1 MATVALGQK
10 AVGSVVKLK
19 FNGAMREFLVVH
31 QGRPSTLYDA
41 SCDGTWLLM
50 KDCLEAKRW
59 HSSNVND
66 YANSEVHGY
75 LNSTVLSKF
84 DADIQAQIKQVKI
97 PYRPGSGTSGTVN
110 SGASGLSTKIFLLSD
125 REVGFTKSNINQYIC
140 DDGAKLAYFIEEGN
154 TGGSG
159 CQKRIAY
166 FNGSAVLWWLRSP
179 RSLSS
184 DNAWYVHSSGSAGRN
199 SCSSTGYYL
208 RPALILPSNL
218 LTSDD
223 GTINT
228 NTAPTTPASITIP
241 ESIQGGSTITVQWG
255 TSTDAESNLE
265 GYVVERSTNGGGSWM
280 QIYQGSATSTTNTVP
295 AGTETIMY
303 RVKAYDSEGLYSGY
317 RTSGQITVINNN
329 APGIPASIT
338 IPNEVLG
345 GKPLTITWGAATDV
359 DGDLAGYALE
369 RQVDGGDS
377 WTEVYRGSNLSYTD
391 AVTRGWASVCY
402 RVRAYDSHN
411 AYGGYATSQSRPV
424 NNNIAPVI
432 TCSQASGA
440 DLGTKTSGFSVAYS
454 VADPDGDSMTVT
466 EAIDGVTKRTFT
478 PEAGANNAFAV
489 TGEVFMC
496 LLNGDHTLTIT
507 ANDGKG
513 STVHTL
519 TFTKEIHA
527 ASITLAEPLDAD
539 AKIEICVLSVLG
551 SLPADAVFSVKV
563 TNNANDTTPVWEDC
577 TAEVK
582 AGANHVFTNT
592 TATNGFAFNFKIEVE
607 RGASGEG
614 GYISSAQG
622 GFQ

>member
-1 MATVALGQK
+1 MASVALGQK

-41 SCDGTWLLM
+41 SCDGVWLLM

-59 HSSNVND
+59 HSSDVND
-66 YANSEVHGY
+66 YANSEVNSY

-84 DADIQAQIKQVKI
+84 DKDIQAQIKQVKI

-110 SGASGLSTKIFLLSD
+110 SGANGLSTKIFLLSD
-125 REVGFTKSNINQYIC
+125 REVGYTKSNVNSYIC
-140 DDGAKLAYFIEEGN
+140 DDGAKLAYFQDGN
-154 TGGSG
+154 GTSE
-159 CQKRIAY
+159 KIAK
-166 FNGSAVLWWLRSP
+166 FNGSAVVWWLRSP
-179 RSLSS
+179 DLHGSTG
-184 DNAWYVHSSGSAGRN
+184 AWHVN
-199 SCSSTGYYL
+199 SNGYASNYLCSYTGYYL

-228 NTAPTTPASITIP
+228 NTAPTTPGSINVP
-241 ESIQGGSTITVQWG
+241 GNIQGGSTITVSWG
-255 TSTDAESNLE
+255 ASTDAEKNLE
-265 GYVVERSTNGGGSWM
+265 GYVVERSTNGGGQWT
-280 QIYQGSATSTTNTVP
+280 QVYQGSGTSTTNTVP
-295 AGTETIMY
+295 AGTETVMY

-359 DGDLAGYALE
+359 DGDLAGYSLE
-369 RQVDGGDS
+369 RQVDGGDT

-391 AVTRGWASVCY
+391 TVTRGWASVCY

-432 TCSQASGA
+432 TCSQGSGA
-440 DLGTKTSGFSVAYS
+440 DLGTKDSGFSVAYS
-454 VADPDGDSMTVT
+454 VEDLDGDSMTVT

-478 PEAGANNAFAV
+478 PEPGANNSFAV
-489 TGEVFMC
+489 TGEYFMC
-496 LLNGDHTLTIT
+496 LLNGRHTMTIT
-507 ANDGKG
+507 ASDGKG

-519 TFTKEIHA
+519 VFTKEIHA

-539 AKIEICVLSVLG
+539 AKIEICVMSVIG
-551 SLPADAVFSVKV
+551 QIPADAEYSVKV
-563 TNNANDTTPVWEDC
+563 TNNAKDAAPVWEDC
-577 TAEVK
+577 TAEVR
-582 AGANHVFTNT
+582 AGANHVFQNA

>member
-59 HSSNVND
+59 HSSDVND
-66 YANSEVHGY
+66 YANSEVNGY

-110 SGASGLSTKIFLLSD
+110 SGANGLSVKIFLLSD
-125 REVGFTKSNINQYIC
+125 REVGYTKNNVNQYIC
-140 DDGAKLAYFIEEGN
+140 DDGAKLAYFQDGN
-154 TGGSG
+154 GTSEKIG
-159 CQKRIAY
+159 K
-166 FNGSAVLWWLRSP
+166 FNGSAVVWWLRSP
-179 RSLSS
+179 VLS
-184 DNAWYVHSSGSAGRN
+184 SSGSAWDVGSSGVASGG
-199 SCSSTGYYL
+199 SCSYAGYYL

-228 NTAPTTPASITIP
+228 NTAPTTPGSITIP
-241 ESIQGGSTITVQWG
+241 ETIQGGSTIAVSWG
-255 TSTDAESNLE
+255 AATDKESNLE

-295 AGTETIMY
+295 AGTETVMY

-317 RTSGQITVINNN
+317 RTSSQITVINNN

-359 DGDLAGYALE
+359 DGDLAGYSLE
-369 RQVDGGDS
+369 RQVDGGDT
-377 WTEVYRGSNLSYTD
+377 WTEVYKGSNLSFTD
-391 AVTRGWASVCY
+391 TVTRGWASVCY

-440 DLGTKTSGFSVAYS
+440 DLGTKNGGFSVSYS

-466 EAIDGVTKRTFT
+466 EAIDGVTKRTFA

-489 TGEVFMC
+489 TRETFMC

-507 ANDGKG
+507 ASDGKG

-563 TNNANDTTPVWEDC
+563 TNNAKDAAPVWEDC

>member
-1 MATVALGQK
+1 MASVALGQK

-31 QGRPSTLYDA
+31 QGRPSSLYDA
-41 SCDGTWLLM
+41 SCDGVWLLM

-66 YANSEVHGY
+66 YANSEVHSY

-110 SGASGLSTKIFLLSD
+110 SGASGLSAKIFLLSD
-125 REVGFTKSNINQYIC
+125 REVGYTKSNVNQYIC
-140 DDGAKLAYFIEEGN
+140 DDGAKLAYFQDGN
-154 TGGSG
+154 GTTEKIG
-159 CQKRIAY
+159 K
-166 FNGSAVLWWLRSP
+166 FNGSAVNWWLRSP
-179 RSLSS
+179 YLYHS
-184 DNAWYVHSSGSAGRN
+184 DYAWDVGSNGSAHYY
-199 SCSSTGYYL
+199 SCSRTGFCL

-228 NTAPTTPASITIP
+228 NTAPTTPGSITIP
-241 ESIQGGSTITVQWG
+241 ETIQGGSTIAVSWG
-255 TSTDAESNLE
+255 AATDKESNLE

-317 RTSGQITVINNN
+317 RTSSQITVINNN

-359 DGDLAGYALE
+359 DGDLAGYSLE
-369 RQVDGGDS
+369 RQVDGGDT
-377 WTEVYRGSNLSYTD
+377 WTEVYKGSNLSFTD
-391 AVTRGWASVCY
+391 TVTRGWASVCY

-440 DLGTKTSGFSVAYS
+440 DLGTKNGGFSVSYS

-466 EAIDGVTKRTFT
+466 EAIDGVTKRTFA

-489 TGEVFMC
+489 TGETFMC

-507 ANDGKG
+507 ASDGKG

-563 TNNANDTTPVWEDC
+563 TNNAKDAAPVWEDC

>member
-59 HSSNVND
+59 HSSDVND
-66 YANSEVHGY
+66 YANSEVNGY

-110 SGASGLSTKIFLLSD
+110 SGANGLSVKIFLLSD
-125 REVGFTKSNINQYIC
+125 REVGYTKNNVNQYIC
-140 DDGAKLAYFIEEGN
+140 DDGAKLAYFQDGN
-154 TGGSG
+154 GTSEKIG
-159 CQKRIAY
+159 K
-166 FNGSAVLWWLRSP
+166 FNGSAAVWWLRSP
-179 RSLSS
+179 NLYNSGY
-184 DNAWYVHSSGSAGRN
+184 AWRVNSGGDAGN
-199 SCSSTGYYL
+199 GGCSYAGCYL

-228 NTAPTTPASITIP
+228 NTAPTTPGSITIP
-241 ESIQGGSTITVQWG
+241 ETIQGGSTIAVSWG
-255 TSTDAESNLE
+255 AATDKESNLE

-295 AGTETIMY
+295 AGTETVMY

-317 RTSGQITVINNN
+317 RTSSQITVINNN

-359 DGDLAGYALE
+359 DGDLAGYSLE
-369 RQVDGGDS
+369 RQVDGGDT
-377 WTEVYRGSNLSYTD
+377 WTEVYKGSNLSFTD
-391 AVTRGWASVCY
+391 TVTRGWASVCY

-440 DLGTKTSGFSVAYS
+440 DLGTKNGGFSVSYS

-466 EAIDGVTKRTFT
+466 EAIDGVTKRTFA

-489 TGEVFMC
+489 TGETFMC

-507 ANDGKG
+507 ASDGKG

-563 TNNANDTTPVWEDC
+563 TNNAKDAAPVWEDC

>member
-1 MATVALGQK
+1 MASVALGQK

-31 QGRPSTLYDA
+31 QGRPSSLYDA
-41 SCDGTWLLM
+41 SCDGVWLLM

-66 YANSEVHGY
+66 YANSEVHRY

-110 SGASGLSTKIFLLSD
+110 SGASGLSAKIFLLSD
-125 REVGFTKSNINQYIC
+125 REVGYTKSNVNQYIC
-140 DDGAKLAYFIEEGN
+140 DDGAKLAYFQDGN
-154 TGGSG
+154 GTTEKIG
-159 CQKRIAY
+159 K
-166 FNGSAVLWWLRSP
+166 FNGSAVYWWLRSP
-179 RSLSS
+179 YLGYST
-184 DNAWYVHSSGSAGRN
+184 DAWLVYSSGYAYYDRCPYAGF
-199 SCSSTGYYL
+199 YL

-228 NTAPTTPASITIP
+228 NTAPTTPGSITIP
-241 ESIQGGSTITVQWG
+241 ETIQGGSTIAVSWG
-255 TSTDAESNLE
+255 AATDKESNLE

-295 AGTETIMY
+295 AGTETVMY

-317 RTSGQITVINNN
+317 RTSSQITVINNN

-359 DGDLAGYALE
+359 DGDLAGYSLE
-369 RQVDGGDS
+369 RQVDGGDT
-377 WTEVYRGSNLSYTD
+377 WTEVYKGSNLSFTD
-391 AVTRGWASVCY
+391 TVTRGWASVCY

-440 DLGTKTSGFSVAYS
+440 DLGTKNGGFSVSYS

-466 EAIDGVTKRTFT
+466 EAIDGVTKRTFA

-489 TGEVFMC
+489 TGETFMC

-507 ANDGKG
+507 ASDGKG

-563 TNNANDTTPVWEDC
+563 TNNAKDAAPVWEDC

>member
-1 MATVALGQK
+1 MASVALGQK

-31 QGRPSTLYDA
+31 QGKPSSLYDE
-41 SCDGTWLLM
+41 SCNGTWLLM
-50 KDCLEAKRW
+50 KDCLEARQW

-66 YANSEVHGY
+66 YANSTVHSY

-84 DADIQAQIKQVKI
+84 DADIQAQIKQAKI

-110 SGASGLSTKIFLLSD
+110 SGANGLPAKIFLLSD
-125 REVGFTKSNINQYIC
+125 REVGYTKSNVNQYIC
-140 DDGAKLAYFIEEGN
+140 DDGAKLAYFQDGN
-154 TGGSG
+154 GTTEKIG
-159 CQKRIAY
+159 K
-166 FNGSAVLWWLRSP
+166 FNGNAVNWWLRSP
-179 RSLSS
+179 YLYDS
-184 DNAWYVHSSGSAGRN
+184 DGAWHVNSGGYADN
-199 SCSSTGYYL
+199 NYCSSAGYYL

-228 NTAPTTPASITIP
+228 NTAPTTPGSITIP
-241 ESIQGGSTITVQWG
+241 ETIQGGSTIAVSWG
-255 TSTDAESNLE
+255 AATDKESNLE

-295 AGTETIMY
+295 AGTETVMY

-317 RTSGQITVINNN
+317 RTSSQITVINNN

-359 DGDLAGYALE
+359 DGDLAGYSLE
-369 RQVDGGDS
+369 RQVDGGDT
-377 WTEVYRGSNLSYTD
+377 WTEVYKGSNLSFTD
-391 AVTRGWASVCY
+391 TVTRGWASVCY

-440 DLGTKTSGFSVAYS
+440 DLGTKNGGFSVSYS

-466 EAIDGVTKRTFT
+466 EAIDGVTKRTFA

-489 TGEVFMC
+489 TGETFMC

-507 ANDGKG
+507 ASDGKG

>member
-1 MATVALGQK
+1 MASVALGQK

-31 QGRPSTLYDA
+31 QGKPSSLYDE
-41 SCDGTWLLM
+41 SCNGTWLLM
-50 KDCLEAKRW
+50 KDCLEARQW

-66 YANSEVHGY
+66 YANSTVHSY

-110 SGASGLSTKIFLLSD
+110 SGASGLSAKIFLLSD
-125 REVGFTKSNINQYIC
+125 REVGYTKSNVNQYIC
-140 DDGAKLAYFIEEGN
+140 DDGAKLAYFQDGN
-154 TGGSG
+154 GTTEKIG
-159 CQKRIAY
+159 K
-166 FNGSAVLWWLRSP
+166 FNGSAVYWWLRSP
-179 RSLSS
+179 DLSIS
-184 DNAWYVHSSGSAGRN
+184 DNAWVVDSHGRASN
-199 SCSSTGYYL
+199 VGCSNTGYYL

-241 ESIQGGSTITVQWG
+241 ETIQGGSTIAVSWG
-255 TSTDAESNLE
+255 AATDKESNLE

-295 AGTETIMY
+295 AGTETVMY

-359 DGDLAGYALE
+359 DGDLAGYSLE
-369 RQVDGGDS
+369 RQVDGGDT
-377 WTEVYRGSNLSYTD
+377 WTEVYKGSNLSFTD
-391 AVTRGWASVCY
+391 TVTRGWASVCY

-440 DLGTKTSGFSVAYS
+440 DLGTKNGGFSVSYS

-466 EAIDGVTKRTFT
+466 EAIDGVTKRTFA

-489 TGEVFMC
+489 TGETFMC

-507 ANDGKG
+507 ASDGKG

>member
-1 MATVALGQK
+1 MASVALGQK

-31 QGRPSTLYDA
+31 QGRPSSLYDA
-41 SCDGTWLLM
+41 SCDGVWLLM

-66 YANSEVHGY
+66 YANSEVHSY

-110 SGASGLSTKIFLLSD
+110 SGASGLSAKIFLLSD
-125 REVGFTKSNINQYIC
+125 REVGYTKSNVNQYIC
-140 DDGAKLAYFIEEGN
+140 DDGAKLAYFQDGN
-154 TGGSG
+154 GTTEKIG
-159 CQKRIAY
+159 K
-166 FNGSAVLWWLRSP
+166 FNGSAVYWWLRSP
-179 RSLSS
+179 YLGDSGGAWHVSS
-184 DNAWYVHSSGSAGRN
+184 NGYAYGSY
-199 SCSSTGYYL
+199 CSYAGYYL

-228 NTAPTTPASITIP
+228 NTAPTTPGSITIP
-241 ESIQGGSTITVQWG
+241 ETIQGGSTIAVSWG
-255 TSTDAESNLE
+255 AATDKESNLE

-295 AGTETIMY
+295 AGTETVMY

-317 RTSGQITVINNN
+317 RTSSQITVINNN

-359 DGDLAGYALE
+359 DGDLAGYSLE
-369 RQVDGGDS
+369 RQVDGGDT
-377 WTEVYRGSNLSYTD
+377 WTEVYKGSNLSFTD
-391 AVTRGWASVCY
+391 TVTRGWASVCY

-440 DLGTKTSGFSVAYS
+440 DLGTKNGGFSVSYS

-466 EAIDGVTKRTFT
+466 EAIDGVTKRTFA

-489 TGEVFMC
+489 TGETFMC

-507 ANDGKG
+507 ASDGKG

-563 TNNANDTTPVWEDC
+563 TNNAKDAAPVWEDC